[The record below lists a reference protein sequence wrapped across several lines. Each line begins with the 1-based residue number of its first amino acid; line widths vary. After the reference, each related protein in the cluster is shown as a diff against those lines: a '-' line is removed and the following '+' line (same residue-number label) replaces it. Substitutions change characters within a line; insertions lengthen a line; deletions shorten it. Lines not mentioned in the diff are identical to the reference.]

1 MAKETK
7 QKACWSTRTSIL
19 LLVLIGVG
27 LWLYQSLNGGRSN
40 IWSWEEQV
48 EMEVAMAKAAQQA
61 PGKVPEIDR
70 SIPETETALF
80 ALG

>member
-1 MAKETK
+1 MKSYVRN
-7 QKACWSTRTSIL
+7 WSLRTTIL

-27 LWLYQSLNGGRSN
+27 CWGYQSPTLMAANN
-40 IWSWEEQV
+40 WSWEEQLQ
-48 EMEVAMAKAAQQA
+48 MEEAMAKAAQLS

-70 SIPETETALF
+70 SIPETKTALF